1 MVSSLLMGHMKGWT
15 AAFLSERCL
24 IEAEQEAAG
33 QYGEPL
39 NVWVTVAANVP
50 CRVITAGNS
59 NQVESAPVGD
69 GESITE
75 EYRLICPAGT
85 ALATGQ
91 RVTVGE
97 IVYQVA
103 ALLTARTDETDVQA
117 VMTRYR

>member
-1 MVSSLLMGHMKGWT
+1 MVSALVLSHMKGWT

-24 IEAEQEAAG
+24 IEVEQEAAG

-39 NVWVTVAANVP
+39 NVWATVAADVP
-50 CRVITAGNS
+50 CRVITAGDN
-59 NQVESAPVGD
+59 NQPQSEPVGD

-97 IVYQVA
+97 MVYQVA
-103 ALLTARTDETDVQA
+103 SLLTARTDETDVQA
-117 VMTRYR
+117 VITRYR